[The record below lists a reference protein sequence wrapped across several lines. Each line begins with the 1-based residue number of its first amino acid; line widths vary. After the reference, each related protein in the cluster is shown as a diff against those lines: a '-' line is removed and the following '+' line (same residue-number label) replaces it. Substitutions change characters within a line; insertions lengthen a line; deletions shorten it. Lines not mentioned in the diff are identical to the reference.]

1 MDERVYCVIAVCFR
15 NAKCDLYYSC
25 ATAAL
30 LDNSSV
36 PGTQWGY
43 AVGLRSGLAQW
54 VCARVLCNGLA
65 QWRCAVA
72 LCSGVA
78 HWGCAIGL
86 GRGCTCVYMCIYTRN
101 KQMKVRHGRT
111 QLHAERGI
119 GSIMGGSGSLRH
131 SNERSARALRLRTP
145 CVRKLHAHRTY
156 MSHVLNIHLY
166 LNFLLACSNVC
177 FPVPCLRSR
186 VMVFVFSEFVVV
198 CLCFPIFG
206 LKSTLVCC

>member
-1 MDERVYCVIAVCFR
+1 MCIRILSYIYIYLHIYKYTYAHMHLYTCVLIFTCICAHIYTHVHTLRYMTLHVCIQTYVR
-15 NAKCDLYYSC
+15 
-25 ATAAL
+25 
-30 LDNSSV
+30 
-36 PGTQWGY
+36 
-43 AVGLRSGLAQW
+43 
-54 VCARVLCNGLA
+54 
-65 QWRCAVA
+65 
-72 LCSGVA
+72 
-78 HWGCAIGL
+78 I
-86 GRGCTCVYMCIYTRN
+86 CVYMCIYTRN